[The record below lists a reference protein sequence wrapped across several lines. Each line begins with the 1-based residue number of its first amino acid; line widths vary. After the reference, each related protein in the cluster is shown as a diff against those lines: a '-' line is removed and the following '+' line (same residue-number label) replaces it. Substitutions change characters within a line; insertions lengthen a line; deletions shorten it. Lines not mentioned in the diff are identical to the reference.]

1 MKEKV
6 VARVQA
12 MQELADALDRPSIG
26 HGSQELPLIQYWKHL
41 FEEFRDAFNLPQD
54 VAKMCQLASEDSPSR
69 NMFEHLKS
77 KQPDFLISK
86 LIEGLRDIQRNDL
99 VKLLE
104 QSRFPSKL

>member
-6 VARVQA
+6 VDRVQA

-41 FEEFRDAFNLPQD
+41 FEEFREAFNLPQD
-54 VAKMCQLASEDSPSR
+54 VAKKCQLASEDGPSR

-86 LIEGLRDIQRNDL
+86 LVEGLRDIQRNDL
-99 VKLLE
+99 VNLLE
-104 QSRFPSKL
+104 QSCFPSKL

>member
-1 MKEKV
+1 M
-6 VARVQA
+6 ARVQA

-41 FEEFRDAFNLPQD
+41 FEEFRDVFNLPQD
-54 VAKMCQLASEDSPSR
+54 VAKKCQLASEDSPSR

-86 LIEGLRDIQRNDL
+86 LIEELRDIQRNDL

>member
-1 MKEKV
+1 MD
-6 VARVQA
+6 RVQA

-26 HGSQELPLIQYWKHL
+26 RGSQELPLIQYWKHL
-41 FEEFRDAFNLPQD
+41 FEEFREAFNLPQD
-54 VAKMCQLASEDSPSR
+54 VAKRCQLASEDSPSR

-86 LIEGLRDIQRNDL
+86 LTEGLRDIQRNDL

-104 QSRFPSKL
+104 QSRFHSKL

>member
-6 VARVQA
+6 VDRVQA

-26 HGSQELPLIQYWKHL
+26 HGSQELPLIKYWKHL
-41 FEEFRDAFNLPQD
+41 FEEFREAFNLPQD
-54 VAKMCQLASEDSPSR
+54 VAKKCQLASEDSPSR

-77 KQPDFLISK
+77 KQPDFLINK

-99 VKLLE
+99 AKLLE

>member
-1 MKEKV
+1 MD
-6 VARVQA
+6 RVQA

-77 KQPDFLISK
+77 KQPDCLISK
-86 LIEGLRDIQRNDL
+86 LIEELRDIQRNDL